1 MNALKWIFQIILL
14 LCIPYAAV
22 IYWSVQ
28 VFQGQVRGTSLA
40 YAAAALLTGLCFY
53 FLRKARTVPST
64 RLTEAFD
71 VLFKLGFLL
80 MTLVCIYLT
89 LVLWVR

>member
-1 MNALKWIFQIILL
+1 
-14 LCIPYAAV
+14 
-22 IYWSVQ
+22 
-28 VFQGQVRGTSLA
+28 
-40 YAAAALLTGLCFY
+40 
-53 FLRKARTVPST
+53 
-64 RLTEAFD
+64 LTEAFD